1 MVVAAVVAAIV
12 AMRSGPN
19 SPANTHAPKPPP
31 TELIS
36 WRRDGIEN
44 VGAASGS
51 RRGCACI
58 VVPPSHP
65 GVVWKT
71 RRVHSKGAVG
81 DPCFFDASLTGGGND
96 GRSIHFN
103 FRGARVLGE
112 LTSVSRWS
120 LPRTVLACNV
130 ADAFVAVAFVAVALV
145 AVALVAV
152 AFARP
157 CFVATGGSAA
167 VTVAGFD
174 LATLG
179 LTASTAAD
187 WESVFEADLDATLK
201 MALETVLEST
211 LETPLEST
219 LETDSVFA
227 LADFFAG

>member
-1 MVVAAVVAAIV
+1 MVVAAVVSAIV

-58 VVPPSHP
+58 VVPPCHP

-112 LTSVSRWS
+112 LASVSRWS
-120 LPRTVLACNV
+120 LPRTVLASN
-130 ADAFVAVAFVAVALV
+130 VAVAFVAVALV
-145 AVALVAV
+145 AVA
-152 AFARP
+152 FARP
-157 CFVATGGSAA
+157 RFVATGGSAA
-167 VTVAGFD
+167 VTAAGFD

-187 WESVFEADLDATLK
+187 WESVFEADLDATLE